1 MVEAL
6 TSRARVY
13 PLAGGLLLW
22 AALTLLVPPIAPAL
36 DAEAG
41 RKLGLADA
49 VRMALENNH
58 EVLALKEGLY
68 AREKDVGVA
77 RSPLLPRVWLEERY
91 LRTTTPG
98 YAFMSRL
105 NQERI
110 TTGDFD
116 PGLLNDPDPIGDF
129 QTTVA
134 VEQPLFLQSA
144 LIGFSMS
151 RKEAQAAAVDLKT
164 KKEETAF
171 SVTRAYLMVQSAREL
186 VRASAKGI
194 EEAQENARLASLRHK
209 NGLAQYADTLRT
221 ATALM
226 ESRQRANSARKD
238 LALARESLG
247 LLTAAGER
255 VDAAEGP
262 VVLPFRDF
270 DHYTGTALGRSDLKA
285 ASLRTEIARKGVS
298 LAEAGY
304 LPTVG
309 VGAAYQ
315 RDDRDTPFGSEGKS
329 WQASAFL
336 RWDLFDGTK
345 REYQRAKAKHLANQA
360 EQSLQAMKQGISYRI
375 REAWLNAEE
384 ARMNSELARQAL
396 ATAEEST
403 RLIRLRYENGLA
415 PLADLLSAQASL
427 EQARAG
433 VVERENA
440 FGTAAATLSFEG
452 GTMLED
458 LGVGE

>member
-1 MVEAL
+1 MFPAL
-6 TSRARVY
+6 ASKAGVY
-13 PLAGGLLLW
+13 RFAGGLLLW
-22 AALTLLVPPIAPAL
+22 AVLSLPVPPISPAL

-41 RKLGLADA
+41 LKLGLAEA
-49 VRMALENNH
+49 VRMAFENNH
-58 EVLALKEGLY
+58 EVLAGKEGLY
-68 AREKDVGVA
+68 AREKDIGVA
-77 RSPLLPRVWLEERY
+77 RSSLLPRVWLEERY

-110 TTGDFD
+110 TTGDFN
-116 PGLLNDPDPIGDF
+116 PALLNDPDPIGDF
-129 QTTVA
+129 QTIVA
-134 VEQPLFLQSA
+134 VEQPLFLPSA
-144 LIGFSMS
+144 LVGLSMS
-151 RKEAQAAAVDLKT
+151 RKEAQAATGDLRR

-171 SVTRAYLMVQSAREL
+171 SVTRAYLMVQSAREQ

-194 EEAQENARLASLRHK
+194 EEAQENARLASLRYK

-221 ATALM
+221 STALM
-226 ESRQRANSARKD
+226 EARQRANSARKN
-238 LALARESLG
+238 LALARETLG
-247 LLTAAGER
+247 LLTAAGGG
-255 VDAAEGP
+255 VDAAEEPAG
-262 VVLPFRDF
+262 LPFRDLA
-270 DHYTGTALGRSDLKA
+270 HYTNKALDRSDLRA
-285 ASLRTEIARKGVS
+285 ASLRAEIARKGVS

-304 LPTVG
+304 LPYLG

-315 RDDRDTPFGSEGKS
+315 RDDRGTPFGSEGES

-336 RWDLFDGTK
+336 RWDLFDGAK
-345 REYQRAKAKHLANQA
+345 REYQRAKARHLAGQA
-360 EQSLQAMKQGISYRI
+360 DQSLQAMRQGISYRV
-375 REAWLNAEE
+375 REAWLNAGE
-384 ARMNSELARQAL
+384 AKMNSELARQAL

-415 PLADLLSAQASL
+415 PLVDLLSAQASL